1 MIFQLQKLLAESKA
15 EELVLLWHLIFSV
28 MMKMKKQSKKNFQ
41 LKSKKQIVF
50 KLKLMEFMLGH
61 WLKDLK
67 ISMKITI
74 KNILAKET

>member
-1 MIFQLQKLLAESKA
+1 
-15 EELVLLWHLIFSV
+15 
-28 MMKMKKQSKKNFQ
+28 MKKQSKKNLQ

-61 WLKDLK
+61 WLKDSK